1 MTEKNAQNPFDVDAA
16 IRKRII
22 ERAKVINTEILTRF
36 ALAADDLENNQHRAA
51 LGALDGL
58 EDQIQTF
65 RSLLRLFESQ

>member
-1 MTEKNAQNPFDVDAA
+1 VTETKSQNSFDVDAA

-36 ALAADDLENNQHRAA
+36 SLAADDLDNNQHRAA

-58 EDQIQTF
+58 EKQIETF
-65 RSLLRLFESQ
+65 RSLLRLIET